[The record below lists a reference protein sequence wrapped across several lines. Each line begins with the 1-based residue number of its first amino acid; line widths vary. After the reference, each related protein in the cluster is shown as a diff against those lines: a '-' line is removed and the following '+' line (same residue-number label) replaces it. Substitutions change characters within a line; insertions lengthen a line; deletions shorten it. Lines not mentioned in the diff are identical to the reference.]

1 MSVVDTINSGGSS
14 ASSSTGTPVTL
25 HRIISVNVSES

>member
-1 MSVVDTINSGGSS
+1 MSVVDQINAGGSA

-25 HRIISVNVSES
+25 HRMISVKITES